1 MFKILKEYSLVIIVA
16 IVLTIIVN
24 KFLVFKILVPT
35 PSMAPTI
42 EPGDQIFATRIHN
55 LSNIT
60 RGDMIVF
67 HSKEFD
73 EKMIKRLIG
82 LPGDK
87 VEIKEDGIVYVN
99 NRNIGENYVEYQGGK
114 SNMIFEVPKG
124 KYLFLG
130 DNRNNSE
137 DARYWKNK
145 YIDGEDIL
153 GKAQVRVWPLDRINC
168 MNYNIKLGEIK

>member
-1 MFKILKEYSLVIIVA
+1 MSKNLKEYVLVIVVA
-16 IVLTIIVN
+16 IALTIIVN
-24 KFLVFKILVPT
+24 KFILFKIVVPT

-42 EPGDQIFATRIHN
+42 EPGDQIFATRVHN
-55 LSNIT
+55 LSNVK

-67 HSKEFD
+67 YSKEFD
-73 EKMIKRLIG
+73 KKMIKRLIG

-99 NRNIGENYVEYQGGK
+99 SKEMQEDYIEYQGGK

-124 KYLFLG
+124 KYLFFG

-137 DARYWKNK
+137 DARYWNNK
-145 YIDGEDIL
+145 YIDGDEIL
-153 GKAQVRVWPLDRINC
+153 GKAQVRVWPLDRVNY
-168 MNYNIKLGEIK
+168 MN

>member
-1 MFKILKEYSLVIIVA
+1 MFKNLKQYSLVIIVA

-42 EPGDQIFATRIHN
+42 EPGDQIFATRVHN

-87 VEIKEDGIVYVN
+87 VEIKEEGTVYVN
-99 NRNIGENYVEYQGGK
+99 SKKINEDYIEYQGGK
-114 SNMIFEVPKG
+114 SNMTFEVPQG

-137 DARYWKNK
+137 DARYWNNK
-145 YIDGEDIL
+145 YIDSKDIL
-153 GKAQVRVWPLDRINC
+153 GKAQVRVWPLDRVNY
-168 MNYNIKLGEIK
+168 MN